1 VTKQTWLNVAEVVDH
16 LRIFPRLVLLAY
28 ATYVYNITF
37 FVLHWYATQPKEA
50 RGIEESSV
58 VGIVI
63 TAVTGFAP
71 WIFRIY
77 ADSATDWTEKP
88 PTVTT
93 SSTRVTTA
101 TGVQP

>member
-1 VTKQTWLNVAEVVDH
+1 VNKQTWLAIAEVIDH
-16 LRIFPRLVLLAY
+16 YRIFPRAVLIAY
-28 ATYVYNITF
+28 GYYVYNVTF
-37 FVLHWYATQPKEA
+37 YILVWYSNQPKDA
-50 RGIEESSV
+50 RGTEESAV
-58 VGIVI
+58 VIAVI
-63 TAVTGFAP
+63 TAVTGFSP

-77 ADSATDWTEKP
+77 ADSATDWSEKP